1 MLREL
6 VICGVLASVAAATV
20 ATEDRLSFD
29 LPLTGRVIGLTA
41 SFDSGNWLSFVLH
54 VGNTIDVGVPSFVRA
69 NCPIP
74 SNAWTGRERVMGHV
88 GTTAADIMLLKPLAS
103 LAASRLY
110 SGPPFCWRPPAFT
123 MVPRF
128 CWRLL
133 ASTVVIRFVGGLPLN
148 AGGS

>member
-1 MLREL
+1 MHREL

-29 LPLTGRVIGLTA
+29 LHVVRVIRLTA
-41 SFDSGNWLSFVLH
+41 SFDSRNWLSFVSH

-88 GTTAADIMLLKPLAS
+88 GTTAADIMLLKPLAL

-128 CWRLL
+128 CWRPL

>member
-29 LPLTGRVIGLTA
+29 LHVVRVIRLTA
-41 SFDSGNWLSFVLH
+41 SFDSRNWLSFVSH

-88 GTTAADIMLLKPLAS
+88 GTTAADIMLLKPLHFQKRRPCS
-103 LAASRLY
+103 TMSSRN
-110 SGPPFCWRPPAFT
+110 GQ
-123 MVPRF
+123 
-128 CWRLL
+128 
-133 ASTVVIRFVGGLPLN
+133 STGRHVGNTDLN
-148 AGGS
+148 ASGLMTSRSSGLV